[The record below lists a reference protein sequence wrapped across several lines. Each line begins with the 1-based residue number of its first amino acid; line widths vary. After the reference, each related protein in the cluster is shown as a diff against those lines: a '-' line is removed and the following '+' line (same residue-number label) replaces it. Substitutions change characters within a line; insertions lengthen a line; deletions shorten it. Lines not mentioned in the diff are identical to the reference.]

1 MEHWLQE
8 VVEGTDHMARTDTK
22 VEGMNRTKVV
32 GKEVQWYSR
41 YLWVEHVEVVG
52 VWIQRQRV

>member
-1 MEHWLQE
+1 VQWLQE
-8 VVEGTDHMARTDTK
+8 VVEGTDHMARTDTE

-41 YLWVEHVEVVG
+41 YL
-52 VWIQRQRV
+52 

>member
-1 MEHWLQE
+1 MHLLQK
-8 VVEGTDHMARTDTK
+8 VVGGTDHMARMDTE

-41 YLWVEHVEVVG
+41 YL
-52 VWIQRQRV
+52 